1 MKMTNLTLAAAL
13 LLALGLSA
21 CERKSETTV
30 VAPNPNPTVVAT
42 PGPAG
47 PPGAPGASGAPGEPG
62 KPGEPGATGA
72 PGEPGKPGNTTV
84 IVPPRN

>member
-30 VAPNPNPTVVAT
+30 VAPNPNPTVIAT

-47 PPGAPGASGAPGEPG
+47 PPGAPGAPGEPG
-62 KPGEPGATGA
+62 KPGEPGA
-72 PGEPGKPGNTTV
+72 PGPQGEKGDPGKPGSTTV